1 MTYKELKELERIE
14 AIRLVC
20 PPEYKL
26 TVGDENLFPE
36 KSEVI
41 VFGGNYSDSDD
52 DIVNFINEFVH
63 PETEKDVQDF
73 FRDIAKSITH
83 DPVLADNEAMKAVTI
98 NYKLLYKQHIFLY
111 SSPDKLGDWSKAKG
125 TYIWLTEILTKRRH
139 EQFLK
144 IKKPMDS
151 FALDEISLKIKKVY
165 GFSDLEIIYLQYFC
179 SQSKL
184 DDLDPSN
191 NTFLYCWSKK
201 KRTGKTTVSS
211 YIVSFLNG
219 EISGDA
225 SEHSSSLP
233 VEMMYDKFDK
243 PNAISSRATLL
254 DEAAHHDMT
263 KVYNS
268 FKQIITSNS
277 CKIEFKYKNGKQTVR
292 CHRNYVMNSNDAPEY
307 FVMDEEERRILPI
320 HFNKPELMEFS
331 DIKDMWYKFVLEC
344 NFSTRRMQEIYDN
357 IIQPNSQVGD
367 TSNIMMEFRDIFTK
381 EKINGLDV
389 NCSYFNVSQVM
400 KLPEIVANRKI
411 TRRLVKDV
419 LISLYGLPDKN
430 QRFYKLNREILSG
443 ETIDQKPEDL
453 PF

>member
-14 AIRLVC
+14 AIKLVC

-184 DDLDPSN
+184 DDLDPSI
-191 NTFLYCWSKK
+191 NTFLYCWSTEQM
-201 KRTGKTTVSS
+201 TGKTTVTS
-211 YIVSFLNG
+211 YIIAFLNG
-219 EISGDA
+219 EISGKADNHK
-225 SEHSSSLP
+225 SKLKN
-233 VEMMYDKFDK
+233 EMQFDKFSQ
-243 PNAISSRATLL
+243 PNAISSRATLIA
-254 DEAAHHDMT
+254 EGGFFDMS
-263 KVYNS
+263 KVYED
-268 FKQIITSNS
+268 FKQMITSNS
-277 CKIEFKYKNGKQTVR
+277 CEIEFKYKNGKITKR
-292 CHRNYVMNSNDAPEY
+292 CFRNYGVTSNIPPEY
-307 FVMDEEERRILPI
+307 FVMDEKERRILPI
-320 HFNKPELMEFS
+320 HFKKPEAMEFH
-331 DIKDMWYKFVLEC
+331 DIKEMWYKFVLEC
-344 NFSTRRMQEIYDN
+344 NLSASRLQEIYYG
-357 IIQPNSQVGD
+357 IIHPNSQVGD
-367 TSNIMMEFRDIFTK
+367 TSNVMMEFKDIFTR
-381 EKINGLDV
+381 EKINGL
-389 NCSYFNVSQVM
+389 NPGLSYFNVSQVM
-400 KLPEIVANRKI
+400 KLPEIVANKKI

-430 QRFYKLNREILSG
+430 QRFSIHARDLIEG
-443 ETIDQKPEDL
+443 TKPEDL